1 MEFFYHTFF
10 RNPAAPWRY
19 MAGFEP
25 AFMPPDDF
33 LTYQQILANS
43 GDPEVYQPWIKKMR
57 AQDRF
62 ILSARGDPATFLPE
76 LEWKNAGGTIWLGRL
91 PSKG

>member
-1 MEFFYHTFF
+1 
-10 RNPAAPWRY
+10 